1 MKTYS
6 PFHNKNNEFISIN
19 EVTYA
24 ELNQLSSLDEVSFGI

>member
-6 PFHNKNNEFISIN
+6 PFHNENNEFISIN

-24 ELNQLSSLDEVSFGI
+24 ELNRKR